1 MKAALLILVVAA
13 AAVAVPVQWLELE
26 KAATISKGPARLGD
40 IYKTCS
46 ESSFASYI
54 DHIICACARAA
65 DQLPLYVLLI

>member
-40 IYKTCS
+40 VYKFCS
-46 ESSFASYI
+46 ESTRLVGLYI
-54 DHIICACARAA
+54 
-65 DQLPLYVLLI
+65 LI